1 MPSCKRK
8 AVTRFIIQKCFILI
22 NKVFYKCYFA
32 LKVNLYCGYF
42 YAVGCVALF
51 FLKQV
56 NNSVNLEKSGRGF
69 QHHIF
74 KGISYKA
81 LKML

>member
-1 MPSCKRK
+1 MLFCLKSKFVLWIFLCR
-8 AVTRFIIQKCFILI
+8 RLCCII
-22 NKVFYKCYFA
+22 
-32 LKVNLYCGYF
+32 
-42 YAVGCVALF
+42 

-69 QHHIF
+69 QLHIF